1 MIERRISGAGYRRVS
16 WRVREARRR
25 SSPVSTLQGNSE
37 LALRVADPAS
47 AVAFYTNVLGCT
59 EISRSPDR
67 IEVTSGAL
75 RLFLLRD
82 PAPTHDGRPVVR
94 RPGLRTLG
102 AAGWTLAPR
111 PPPRKYRLYI
121 LST

>member
-1 MIERRISGAGYRRVS
+1 
-16 WRVREARRR
+16 
-25 SSPVSTLQGNSE
+25 VSTLQGNSE
-37 LALRVADPAS
+37 LALHVADPAS

-94 RPGLRTLG
+94 RSGLRTLG
-102 AAGWTLAPR
+102 AAGWTLVPIGPHSPDGVYLR
-111 PPPRKYRLYI
+111 DPHGVLFDVIERRLDG
-121 LST
+121 